1 MRHLQKRTIKRGV
14 ALTLSL
20 ALILGISLP
29 GIAAD
34 ADEEAGGEP
43 VPADVSVEETASDR
57 KLNTLHGETYY
68 ATLDY
73 YGGILDSSVVKSY
86 KTYGNDTIVDYGVYD
101 DVINLTDDLVPVVEN
116 GTVTFQLGEDAP
128 SQFFFEGKTRKPM
141 EEFPWALS
149 LSYRLNGEPALA
161 EDLAGEKG
169 VVEIILDAVPN
180 PAASEYSQNN
190 VVLTAMSTLNGDD
203 ILSLEAA
210 GAQIQQVGNLYCV
223 MFMVMPGEERH
234 FTIRVG
240 AEDFTYS
247 GMMLLAVPATLDQ
260 LSQIEDLREAKEKTE
275 DSYDAIQDS
284 MDVIL
289 DSLEGMS
296 GNIASTADGL
306 ERINQGRETFS
317 NGKNTIYDDTD
328 TMRAD
333 LEALAAQM
341 EPMVDQI
348 SALSQVITDSKGTL
362 NEISDITISLK
373 SQLQDMEDALEDLED
388 GKGNMEDLLYGL
400 ADMEG
405 SLRRMER
412 ALEALGGSSSG
423 DSSSGS
429 TSSRELVRQVKAVHR
444 AYEEEDLTSFMAQML
459 LINGTA
465 SSSSEATE
473 LAGKLA
479 QLAALSQEEAQA
491 MGQAENWAVAQE
503 LTALHGLAQAVSF
516 QDFCEKLPGISEE
529 QAKLM
534 NDLWIVYDSGKVDSE
549 EGKDIQASLGDALDL
564 QSYRLST
571 ASVSPMSNTVFG
583 AWNRPAGSPV
593 LNGALALSAID
604 GSELSS
610 SKEDT
615 SKDSTDSTDRTPT
628 TDSTSTTD
636 STGADNSGG
645 STGSGDTSP
654 DDDGTD
660 TPTTPSDGGED
671 PVAPPEGTTPP
682 SEIPSDESS
691 SVGGAAIDLITSG
704 LDSANDR
711 IDRMERELKNT
722 MKDIAGPTADVVGQ
736 LADLCDEINDVV
748 DLLDDADDL
757 SAALRVSTGKL
768 QNILDLMDEL
778 RDTLNDYEPKLQETL
793 TTVSGLISIATQ
805 SVWDMET
812 MIENTENLI
821 KSVDQDM
828 DPGMEASLEGLIA
841 VLRKSTTALN
851 QTDTIRNAIDTIDA
865 LVKDEW
871 DSHTGE
877 DNNILLMD
885 ASAKPISL
893 TDERNEGT
901 TSIQYV
907 MRTQEIQE
915 EDDSEATIV
924 AEDSD
929 QGTLWSR
936 IAAMFRDIWE
946 ALTGWL

>member
-1 MRHLQKRTIKRGV
+1 MRHLQKRTIKRGA

-34 ADEEAGGEP
+34 ADGEAGGEP
-43 VPADVSVEETASDR
+43 IPTDVSVEGTASDR

-101 DVINLTDDLVPVVEN
+101 DVINLTDDLIPVVEN

-141 EEFPWALS
+141 EEFPWTLS

-190 VVLTAMSTLNGDD
+190 VVLTAVSTFNGDD

-223 MFMVMPGEERH
+223 MFMVMPREEQH

-247 GMMLLAVPATLDQ
+247 GMMFLAVPATLDQ

-373 SQLQDMEDALEDLED
+373 KQLQDMEDALENLED
-388 GKGNMEDLLYGL
+388 GKGDMEDLLYGL

-444 AYEEEDLTSFMAQML
+444 AYEEKDLTSFMAQML

-465 SSSSEATE
+465 SSSSEAKE
-473 LAGKLA
+473 MAE
-479 QLAALSQEEAQA
+479 QLAYLANFDAAPAGQEE
-491 MGQAENWAVAQE
+491 NWEAAQE
-503 LTALHGLAQAVSF
+503 LTALHDLAQAASF
-516 QDFCEKLPGISEE
+516 QDFCEKLPGISKE

-534 NDLWIVYDSGKVDSE
+534 NDLWIVYDSGKLDSE
-549 EGKDIQASLGDALDL
+549 EGEDIQKSLGDALDL

-593 LNGALALSAID
+593 LNGALVLSALD

-615 SKDSTDSTDRTPT
+615 SKDST
-628 TDSTSTTD
+628 STTD
-636 STGADNSGG
+636 STGADNSRN
-645 STGSGDTSP
+645 STGSGGTSP

-682 SEIPSDESS
+682 SETPSDESN

-915 EDDSEATIV
+915 NDDSEDTIV
-924 AEDSD
+924 AEDSN